1 VKHYSV
7 IYAIILFMA
16 ASIEAMKLHMPI
28 MGKPGTQQVKGY
40 DHELN
45 RTLRL

>member
-1 VKHYSV
+1 M
-7 IYAIILFMA
+7 YAIILFMA
-16 ASIEAMKLHMPI
+16 ASIEAMKFHVSI
-28 MGKPGTQQVKGY
+28 MGKPGTEQVKGY